1 MMKLFYE
8 KIAKRAWNKEK
19 KQYAFIL
26 VNVLF
31 FALIGL
37 DCWIVAGQ
45 FLLEGISWLICFIG
59 YPAVF
64 GGFFGGILYL
74 YKKEDFN

>member
-8 KIAKRAWNKEK
+8 KIEERAWNREK
-19 KQYAFIL
+19 KQYVFIL

-37 DCWIVAGQ
+37 ALWFVVGQ
-45 FLLEGISWLICFIG
+45 FLLNGISWLICFIG

-64 GGFFGGILYL
+64 VGFFGGIIYL
-74 YKKEDFN
+74 CRKKDF